1 MSILDDS
8 AARGGSLI
16 DPIAAKIKNPFQKKV
31 SRQGERPIDFPAG
44 FVITEFVG
52 GMRIANTEIRLL
64 GNLMPMQPF
73 EWETEQRLVTNWY
86 PGNPEP
92 AVHVLGFKRGPV
104 TIKGRFKDKRYK
116 DPSYYGVAYQYARA
130 CEEMQKRGN
139 ILRFGMHG
147 PAGDWIRYGYIE
159 KTSFKMDIQ
168 ARIEYEITFLLVST
182 TMPRNN
188 YFVSRDQTSPDGVNQ
203 TLINSAATFQ
213 STYSAV
219 PESMPQSIS
228 GFLNDIISGVAKNV
242 NLVTGFVDTLIST
255 AADIKASAN
264 RAIGLIKNARTQLA
278 IYRRQIGQ
286 LTGNFQ
292 NLSSQGNNVGK
303 VRDTYNNLA
312 FLTNMRAQMNTV
324 SSDMARMQARF
335 LAISVTIPLARYKV
349 VDGDTL
355 QRISVRYYQAPDNW
369 KDIYDHNKLQSTILV
384 GGQVLEIPK
393 L

>member
-8 AARGGSLI
+8 ASRGASFL
-16 DPIAAKIKNPFQKKV
+16 DPIAAKIKNPFNKKV
-31 SRQGERPIDFPAG
+31 SRQGERPVDFPAG
-44 FVITEFVG
+44 FVIAEYINGV
-52 GMRIANTEIRLL
+52 RVYNTEIRLL
-64 GNLMPMQPF
+64 GNMMPMQPF
-73 EWETEQRLVTNWY
+73 EWDTESRLVENWY

-92 AVHVLGFKRGPV
+92 AVHVMGFKRGPV

-116 DPSYYGVAYQYARA
+116 DPDYYGVAYQYARA

-147 PAGDWIRYGYIE
+147 PAGDWIRYGYIQ
-159 KTSFKMDIQ
+159 KSSFKMDMQ
-168 ARIEYEITFLLVST
+168 CRIDYEITLLVIST

-203 TLINSAATFQ
+203 TLLNSASQFQ

-219 PESMPQSIS
+219 PATMPQSI
-228 GFLNDIISGVAKNV
+228 GDVLNGITAGVAKNI
-242 NLVTGFVDTLIST
+242 NLVTNFVGTIIST
-255 AADIKASAN
+255 AQDIKASAN

-278 IYRRQIGQ
+278 IYRRQLGQ

-303 VRDTYNNLA
+303 VRDAYKNLA
-312 FLTNMRAQMNTV
+312 FLSEMRAQMNTI
-324 SSDMARMQARF
+324 SGDLAQLQARF
-335 LAISVTIPLARYKV
+335 LALSVTVPLARYKV
-349 VDGDTL
+349 VSGDTL
-355 QRISVRYYQAPDNW
+355 QRIAIRFYQSPDNW
-369 KDIYDHNKLQSTILV
+369 KAIYDHNKLQTPTLV